1 MSSTAFELSNPG
13 DSPLRPD
20 DLFVRSLAVQGGEAS
35 IGGETTPFARV
46 VMTGVQLKHVAPET
60 RAPRHQESAVLK
72 LEHAARFAAELR
84 QIMNDMVRSTRTP
97 TVASAGT
104 WSWTSVPPSDED
116 IFVHQATASGT
127 AIALTT
133 GATPTIQVDFTGILM
148 RGLSSSNPPLHVRG
162 AIFSGPR
169 QVQAL
174 ISSLRKVVD
183 SALEKQRLDTYMA
196 GGEPLTAFGF

>member
-1 MSSTAFELSNPG
+1 MSSTAFELSDPG

-20 DLFVRSLAVQGGEAS
+20 DLFVKSLVVQGGQAN
-35 IGGETTPFARV
+35 IGGERTSFARV
-46 VMTGVQLKHVAPET
+46 VMTGVELRHVAPEG
-60 RAPRHQESAVLK
+60 RAQRCQEGAVLK

-97 TVASAGT
+97 TVPASGT
-104 WSWTSVPPSDED
+104 WSWTSVPPLDED
-116 IFVHQATASGT
+116 ILVRQATASGT
-127 AIALTT
+127 AIALST
-133 GATPTIQVDFTGILM
+133 GATPTIRVDFTGILV
-148 RGLSSSNPPLHVRG
+148 RGLASSNPPLHVRG
-162 AIFSGPR
+162 AVFSGPR

-183 SALEKQRLDTYMA
+183 SALEKQRLDTYVA